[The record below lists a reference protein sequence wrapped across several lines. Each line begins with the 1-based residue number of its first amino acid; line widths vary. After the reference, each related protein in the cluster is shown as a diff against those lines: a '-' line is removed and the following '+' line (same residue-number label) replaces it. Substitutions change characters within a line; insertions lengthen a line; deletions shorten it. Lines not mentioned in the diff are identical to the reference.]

1 LGIEQLKFLHLALEE
16 AKKCEPTPT
25 AFCVGCVITIDWPL
39 GPEAQNEGN
48 TLAMVLSTGFS
59 RELEGNTH
67 AEANA
72 LAKLRGL
79 SNDELAELLPGGG
92 DVTVAE
98 LLRHADVYTTM
109 EPCSIRTSGLA
120 PCADALITA
129 GVKRCLIGVAEP
141 ADFVVCEGTQKLRDA
156 GIAVEYVVGLE
167 DECLAIAR
175 RGH

>member
-1 LGIEQLKFLHLALEE
+1 MGIEHLKLLHLALEE

-25 AFCVGCVITIDWPL
+25 AFCIGCVITIDWPL
-39 GPEAQNEGN
+39 GLGAQNEEN
-48 TLAMVLSTGFS
+48 VVTTVVSTGFS

-79 SNDELAELLPGGG
+79 SNNELAKLLPEVG
-92 DVTVAE
+92 DVDVAD

-109 EPCSIRTSGLA
+109 EPCSVRTSGLA
-120 PCADALITA
+120 PCADALIVA

-141 ADFVVCEGTQKLRDA
+141 TDFVVCEGTQRLRDA
-156 GIAVEYVVGLE
+156 GIVVEYIVGLE
-167 DECLAIAR
+167 DECLTVAR
-175 RGH
+175 RGQ